1 MNKLFLAL
9 LLAFSLLLCGC
20 SARGG
25 DMSET
30 GDIRICRLA
39 SQEQMSGNQLF
50 SFEAVSIDA
59 GEIAFDKAVSL
70 LNSSPKDTRMNSV
83 FPRGVEIVSADFY
96 EGVAALNMNSAY
108 LELTGITKT
117 IADYGMVITLCSVPG
132 VSSVS
137 ILCEGELLQS
147 ELSDNDV
154 VLKNTVISDSE
165 AELRLYFPKVSG
177 EGLGYEYRKV
187 RIGSDDSPERRI
199 MDELLAGPESP
210 ELMPAFPPNTVPPS
224 IYTQDKICSVNF
236 SEGFLSEKDVTQEEA
251 ILTIDAIVSSLT
263 SLADVDSVRILI
275 NGKSLPAGSAVFS
288 TLPPAEMG
296 MSE

>member
-1 MNKLFLAL
+1 MNKLFLTL
-9 LLAFSLLLCGC
+9 LLGFSLLLCGC

-30 GDIRICRLA
+30 SDIRICRLA
-39 SQEQMSGNQLF
+39 TQEQTAGNQLF
-50 SFEAVSIDA
+50 FFEAVSIGA

-70 LNSSPKDTRMNSV
+70 LNSSPKDTRMSSV
-83 FPRGVEIVSADFY
+83 FPRGVEISSASLN
-96 EGVAALNMNSAY
+96 EGVAALNMNRTY

-117 IADYGMVITLCSVPG
+117 IADYGMVITLCSIPG

-137 ILCEGELLQS
+137 IFCEGELLQS
-147 ELSDNDV
+147 ELSGNDV

-199 MDELLAGPESP
+199 MDELLAGPESA
-210 ELMPAFPPNTVPPS
+210 ELMPVFPSDTVPPS

-236 SEGFLSEKDVTQEEA
+236 SEGFLSEEDVTQEEA
-251 ILTIDAIVSSLT
+251 ILAIDAIVSSLT

-288 TLPPAEMG
+288 LLPPTEMG